1 MSTPRIESY
10 RFGRIVIDGETHTRD
25 VIILPDGV
33 LGGWWR
39 REGHTLH
46 PGDLEAVFDALP
58 DVLVVGEGAYG
69 RLQVAPETRQA
80 LQAASIR
87 LVTQRTKDACRTYN
101 ELCTRQPVAAALHL
115 TC

>member
-1 MSTPRIESY
+1 MSAPQIESY
-10 RFGRIVIDGETHTRD
+10 HFGRIVVDGQIHTRD
-25 VIILPDGV
+25 VIILPNGI

-39 REGHTLH
+39 QEGHTLH
-46 PGDLEAVFDALP
+46 PGDLAAVFDARP

-69 RLQVAPETRQA
+69 RLQVAPEAEQA
-80 LQAASIR
+80 LQAAGIQ
-87 LVTQRTKDACRTYN
+87 LVTQRTKDACQTYN